1 MATDGLA
8 VWRADMS
15 QLRNHEQSRIS
26 SDNDKKLQ
34 PRQTSHLCWQTIR
47 ARASIHVFVCAGS
60 RPQPPRSP
68 YLHEVSADMSS

>member
-34 PRQTSHLCWQTIR
+34 PRQTTHLCWQTV
-47 ARASIHVFVCAGS
+47 RASIHVFVCAGS